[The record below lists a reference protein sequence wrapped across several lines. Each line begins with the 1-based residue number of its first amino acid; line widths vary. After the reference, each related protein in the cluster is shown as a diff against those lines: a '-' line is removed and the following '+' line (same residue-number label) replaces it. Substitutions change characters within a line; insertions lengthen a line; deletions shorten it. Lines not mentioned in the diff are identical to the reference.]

1 MKKISCIVILIISVL
16 LVACGNIKDNKTSVD
31 IDGTDISLGMTLENI
46 ENLLQEQNYKR
57 FYGQHFVNGNEY
69 YDTCMACSQIESHYT
84 LKNDENTSIVWNQ
97 NVFIIYEFN
106 KDKLLQEIYID
117 GFEENTEA
125 VYHAIKETYG
135 EEHTTDWIEL
145 IDVQEAKRWDLEDN
159 TSILL
164 FHNGILIVTYTSD
177 IEDIEPPSQ

>member
-31 IDGTDISLGMTLENI
+31 IDGIDISLGMTLENI

-69 YDTCMACSQIESHYT
+69 YDTCMACSQIEIHYSLMNFHDRGT
-84 LKNDENTSIVWNQ
+84 VLGQKA
-97 NVFIIYEFN
+97 FIDYYFN
-106 KDKLLQEIYID
+106 EDKLLQEIYID
-117 GFEENTEA
+117 DFEDNTEV
-125 VYHAIKETYG
+125 VYNAIKEIYG

-145 IDVQEAKRWDLEDN
+145 VGVHEAKRWDLEDN
-159 TSILL
+159 TSLL
-164 FHNGILIVTYTSD
+164 LVQNDILIVTYTSD